1 MSTTQKRGFR
11 LPWSSDPEPED
22 GSGDSERTAELLAA
36 SGSGT
41 ESTPAGSHDLGEGPF
56 KAVPLESEDGM
67 AQWKAAAGKSEAVV
81 LESVVQHRAGKP
93 EDMEAAGSPEL
104 AQNDDAGGWPTSDHY
119 DPANHGAGLPATAPA
134 SSPRRESPLV
144 AGLVK
149 AMREAAETSRSE
161 TIATLRDEATAQ
173 VETIRS
179 SATDEAE
186 ALRQQADADID
197 GIRDWAKT
205 ETARIKQE
213 SEQRVVD
220 RRETLERELED
231 HANDVDALAAQVEA
245 AVAAYEKEMES
256 FFERLLAESDP
267 ARLATLAERAP
278 EPPILSELPAVQR
291 VTANGHA
298 EIAVADAGANAA
310 TDAPTETDTETDLI
324 GEAQADA
331 AVAETSTGPETPD
344 ADADGADML
353 ESDEPE
359 ATATGVATETDDM
372 ATGSDPA
379 ASYDE
384 TEDDSTDEALAP
396 EAAAAAEA
404 EAFEGLGTPTDA
416 DDDGATPADAVYV
429 DEDEVEAQ
437 PRSSDPGRQRVIV
450 VGLATVAGISAFK
463 SALGQLGGVNNVSVM
478 AGDPGSFVFTVLHDP
493 ALDLRPVLPELPGFE
508 AQITADDGDTI
519 HVAAR
524 EPAA

>member
-1 MSTTQKRGFR
+1 MF
-11 LPWSSDPEPED
+11 
-22 GSGDSERTAELLAA
+22 
-36 SGSGT
+36 
-41 ESTPAGSHDLGEGPF
+41 
-56 KAVPLESEDGM
+56 
-67 AQWKAAAGKSEAVV
+67 
-81 LESVVQHRAGKP
+81 
-93 EDMEAAGSPEL
+93 
-104 AQNDDAGGWPTSDHY
+104 
-119 DPANHGAGLPATAPA
+119 
-134 SSPRRESPLV
+134 
-144 AGLVK
+144 
-149 AMREAAETSRSE
+149 
-161 TIATLRDEATAQ
+161 
-173 VETIRS
+173 
-179 SATDEAE
+179 
-186 ALRQQADADID
+186 
-197 GIRDWAKT
+197 
-205 ETARIKQE
+205 
-213 SEQRVVD
+213 
-220 RRETLERELED
+220 
-231 HANDVDALAAQVEA
+231 
-245 AVAAYEKEMES
+245 
-256 FFERLLAESDP
+256 
-267 ARLATLAERAP
+267 
-278 EPPILSELPAVQR
+278 
-291 VTANGHA
+291 
-298 EIAVADAGANAA
+298 
-310 TDAPTETDTETDLI
+310 
-324 GEAQADA
+324 
-331 AVAETSTGPETPD
+331 
-344 ADADGADML
+344 

-384 TEDDSTDEALAP
+384 TEDGSTDEALAP

-429 DEDEVEAQ
+429 DEDEAAAQ